1 MGQIGST
8 GKARRAARC
17 GASGKRRNAA
27 GGPICPTEGRLLL
40 RRGRVALL
48 MRCPT
53 SHFEARLTTAQDQ
66 PVKPAPICLKG
77 L

>member
-27 GGPICPTEGRLLL
+27 GGPICPTEGRLLF
-40 RRGRVALL
+40 A
-48 MRCPT
+48 
-53 SHFEARLTTAQDQ
+53 
-66 PVKPAPICLKG
+66 
-77 L
+77 